1 MRRHARCNDNPNRR
15 PANEHGRRPEER
27 AMTAIVRIDD
37 EVVDV
42 GEFVRL
48 LKLTGQFE
56 SLIEQLVRDKLTV
69 HAARKHGVRISD
81 DDVQQRADQFRRVR
95 GLHRAADMNQYLDA
109 LKVSLDEFEAFITD
123 SLYQERMLES
133 IGDAAAVE
141 EYFSM
146 NSPKFDAIE
155 VSHILLDDEGKA
167 KEMIS
172 YLRDDPDAFAEM
184 AREHS
189 IADTKGSGGVIGK
202 VLRGS
207 LKPDIE
213 AKIFNA
219 EVGDLLGPFASL
231 DRSCFEIFAVT
242 AKYPA
247 QLDADVSAEIK
258 RLLREEWLVTRAQ
271 EHVIESL

>member
-1 MRRHARCNDNPNRR
+1 
-15 PANEHGRRPEER
+15 
-27 AMTAIVRIDD
+27 MTAIVRIDD

-42 GEFVRL
+42 GEFIRL

-56 SLIEQLVRDKLTV
+56 SLIEQMVRDKLTV
-69 HAARKHGVRISD
+69 HAAKKHGLTVSADEI
-81 DDVQQRADQFRRVR
+81 QERADQFRRVR
-95 GLHRAADMNQYLDA
+95 GLHRAADMNQYLDT
-109 LKVSLDEFEAFITD
+109 LKVGLDEFETFVTD
-123 SLYQERMLES
+123 SLYQEKMLDKVGSEGE
-133 IGDAAAVE
+133 IE

-172 YLRDDPDAFAEM
+172 YLHDDPDAFAEM

-189 IADTKGSGGVIGK
+189 IADTKDSGGVIGK
-202 VLRGS
+202 VLR
-207 LKPDIE
+207 
-213 AKIFNA
+213 
-219 EVGDLLGPFASL
+219 PFASL

-247 QLDADVSAEIK
+247 QLDEDVASEIK
-258 RLLREEWLVTRAQ
+258 RLLREQWLMTRAQ
-271 EHVIESL
+271 EHIIEAL